1 MWFRA
6 AIYSFPLCGKGV
18 GYRDAASFYPS
29 IPEGDGKTIL
39 YLSPSLGLSKLL
51 LLYGPKQFWHLVV
64 QSLSCVHFFATPW
77 TAACQASLSSTISW
91 SLLKFM
97 SIKLVMLSNH
107 LLLCHLLLLHSVFPS
122 IRVFSNESAL
132 CIRWPKYWS
141 FSFSSSLSNEYSIHL
156 GLTCLISFQ
165 SKGLSSVRSFI
176 IYSFIIHSFIQVTN
190 I

>member
-1 MWFRA
+1 M
-6 AIYSFPLCGKGV
+6 

-39 YLSPSLGLSKLL
+39 YLPPSLGLSKLL
-51 LLYGPKQFWHLVV
+51 LLYGQKQFWHLVV
-64 QSLSCVHFFATPW
+64 PSLSCVHFVATPW
-77 TAACQASLSSTISW
+77 TAACQASLSSTVSW

-107 LLLCHLLLLHSVFPS
+107 LLCHPLLLHSVFPS
-122 IRVFSNESAL
+122 IRVYSDESAL

-141 FSFSSSLSNEYSIHL
+141 FSFSSSLSNEYSIPL

-176 IYSFIIHSFIQVTN
+176 HLFFHHPFIHSGNKYLVN
-190 I
+190 VY

>member
-39 YLSPSLGLSKLL
+39 YLPPSLGLSKLL
-51 LLYGPKQFWHLVV
+51 LLYGQKQFWHLVV
-64 QSLSCVHFFATPW
+64 QSLSCVHFVATPW
-77 TAACQASLSSTISW
+77 TAACQASLSSTVSW

-107 LLLCHLLLLHSVFPS
+107 LLLCHPLLLHSVFPS
-122 IRVFSNESAL
+122 IRVFSDESAL
-132 CIRWPKYWS
+132 HVKWPKYQHQS
-141 FSFSSSLSNEYSIHL
+141 FQWIQGNE
-156 GLTCLISFQ
+156 LISFRIDHEVVVIV
-165 SKGLSSVRSFI
+165 SIL
-176 IYSFIIHSFIQVTN
+176 
-190 I
+190 